1 MIGSR
6 WNLGPVGVV
15 LFCAGLWATLGAF
28 LFETGRQ
35 VTATAAA
42 VLIIVGLT
50 CLWQG
55 AYPDDYAGG

>member
-1 MIGSR
+1 MLSR

-15 LFCAGLWATLGAF
+15 LFCAGLWTTLGAI
-28 LFETGRQ
+28 LFETGRPH
-35 VTATAAA
+35 TMTAAA
-42 VLIIVGLT
+42 VLVIVGLT